1 MKFPEEAN
9 LETKSAL
16 VVARGWRKGRTVRV
30 MDRGHRVSLSADE
43 NVLNSAGVVGAQ
55 RCEYTKNLNCT
66 LLTGE
71 FRCGFYLNEAVFK
84 KKKDCQNGKE
94 PPPPTPSRKSLQKG
108 RRAHAQLWGSPLPGG
123 LRKGGA

>member
-71 FRCGFYLNEAVFK
+71 FRCGFYLNEAVF
-84 KKKDCQNGKE
+84 
-94 PPPPTPSRKSLQKG
+94 
-108 RRAHAQLWGSPLPGG
+108 
-123 LRKGGA
+123 